1 MKLLKDNKGQ
11 IRIIEA
17 FFASVLLLSSIAL
30 IPSQLP
36 TESTNGNN
44 LNLQAQ
50 NLLET
55 MDRNGLL
62 SRLIEN
68 SSWFALKKCVES
80 VLSPA
85 IWFNL
90 TIFDE
95 SMRPL
100 NDVPICSGSP
110 ISEKITAVE
119 YICASSSRNYG
130 IYVVRLQLSS
140 VT

>member
-1 MKLLKDNKGQ
+1 
-11 IRIIEA
+11 
-17 FFASVLLLSSIAL
+17 
-30 IPSQLP
+30 
-36 TESTNGNN
+36 
-44 LNLQAQ
+44 
-50 NLLET
+50 
-55 MDRNGLL
+55 MDRNGFL
-62 SRLIEN
+62 SKLIEN
-68 SSWFALKKCVES
+68 TSWVTLEKCVES

-95 SMRPL
+95 SMRPM
-100 NDVPICSGSP
+100 NDVPICSGSS